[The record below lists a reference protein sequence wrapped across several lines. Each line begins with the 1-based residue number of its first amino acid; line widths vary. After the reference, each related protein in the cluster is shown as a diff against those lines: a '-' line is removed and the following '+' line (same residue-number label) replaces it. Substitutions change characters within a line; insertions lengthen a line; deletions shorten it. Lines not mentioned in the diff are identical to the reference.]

1 MAEDEIQLREAQYSA
16 LPRLS
21 DFDRQSLMMYLY
33 HQRPVFKEEE
43 RMFLCGPEL
52 ISLGRKEQ
60 NSWLDDKVES
70 WIHKFPRAQVRY
82 CVSGETG

>member
-21 DFDRQSLMMYLY
+21 KIEERSLMMYLY
-33 HQRPVFKEEE
+33 HRRPIVEEEE

-52 ISLGRKEQ
+52 VSLGQSDRS
-60 NSWLDDKVES
+60 SWLDSMVES
-70 WIHKFPRAQVRY
+70 WIDRFPFAQVRGRIFQE
-82 CVSGETG
+82 SG